1 MKRIEHHHSEKEA
14 KIPFLEYIPNHLSNF
29 VYKIQKFGKKGILL
43 FS

>member
-1 MKRIEHHHSEKEA
+1 MKRIELHHYEKES
-14 KIPFLEYIPNHLSNF
+14 KLPFLEHMPSHLPNF